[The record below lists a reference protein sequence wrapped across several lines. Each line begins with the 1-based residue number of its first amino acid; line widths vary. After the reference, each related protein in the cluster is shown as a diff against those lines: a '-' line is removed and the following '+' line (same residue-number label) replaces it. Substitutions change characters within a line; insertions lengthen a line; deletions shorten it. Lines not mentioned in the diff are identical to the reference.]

1 MTDGNFS
8 IAKLFADDTSLFS
21 VVQNKN
27 NSASQLNNDLNKVS
41 DWAYT
46 WKMPFN
52 ADPSKQA
59 QEVIFSRKYT
69 KESHPP
75 IYFNDIP
82 VNQTTVQ
89 KHIGMYLDEKLNYNT
104 HIKEKLSKVYKG
116 IGLLRNLSNK
126 LPRQALVTIYKAF
139 IRPHLDY
146 GDIVY
151 DNPDN
156 EILINKIEKAQYDA
170 ALAITGTIRGTSL
183 EKLYAEL
190 GIESLKFR
198 RWFRKLA
205 CFYKIQSKG
214 LSKYLPQLIPTNN
227 RSYTLRK
234 PLNIL
239 HYYCRTDTFK
249 NSFFP
254 NVINEWNKLD
264 EKIKGATSFSLFT
277 ASLLKIGRPY
287 ANSTYTIHNPDGKSL
302 LRRLRLG
309 LSHLNEHKFRHNF
322 ADCVNPLCSCCIEPE
337 TTLHVF
343 LHCHNFLNIRRKLF
357 DKIKLLDETLLQ
369 LNDES
374 LLTVLLFGSK
384 IYNEQVNVQ
393 ILNASI
399 DYIINSDRFTGYL
412 I

>member
-1 MTDGNFS
+1 MLQFT
-8 IAKLFADDTSLFS
+8 
-21 VVQNKN
+21 
-27 NSASQLNNDLNKVS
+27 
-41 DWAYT
+41 
-46 WKMPFN
+46 
-52 ADPSKQA
+52 
-59 QEVIFSRKYT
+59 
-69 KESHPP
+69 
-75 IYFNDIP
+75 
-82 VNQTTVQ
+82 
-89 KHIGMYLDEKLNYNT
+89 
-104 HIKEKLSKVYKG
+104 
-116 IGLLRNLSNK
+116 
-126 LPRQALVTIYKAF
+126 AF

-146 GDIVY
+146 GDIAF
-151 DNPDN
+151 DKLNN
-156 EILINKIEKAQYDA
+156 ETFINKIEKAQYDA
-170 ALAITGTIRGTSL
+170 ALAITGAIRGTSR
-183 EKLYAEL
+183 EKLYVEL

-205 CFYKIQSKG
+205 CFYKIQSTG
-214 LSKYLPQLIPTNN
+214 LPKYLLQLIPTNN
-227 RSYTLRK
+227 HSYTLRK
-234 PLNIL
+234 LLNIA

-322 ADCVNPLCSCCIEPE
+322 ADCVNPLCSCSIEPE
-337 TTLHVF
+337 TTLHFF

-399 DYIINSDRFTGYL
+399 DYIIDSDRFTGSL